1 MRTAKSCGPDTSVVG
16 VKSVAATPPMT
27 VSTKPDHRGERDI
40 SRKPLRGE
48 CRVKPGRPDK
58 RVCVLSLPLHTRLA
72 GASSA
77 RYSPRPLFRGS
88 RTKKQTSRE
97 NTRRDR
103 EVMPSALPSL
113 HALSR
118 VAGSEASKARSR
130 GRGRG
135 SIPQEPLLQCMPH
148 HPPPP
153 PPPAPSRGGGGGR

>member
-48 CRVKPGRPDK
+48 CRVKPVRPDE
-58 RVCVLSLPLHTRLA
+58 RVCVLSPPLHTRLA

-88 RTKKQTSRE
+88 RTNSKPRAK
-97 NTRRDR
+97 NLLRDR
-103 EVMPSALPSL
+103 ETVSTR
-113 HALSR
+113 H
-118 VAGSEASKARSR
+118 VWT
-130 GRGRG
+130 
-135 SIPQEPLLQCMPH
+135 
-148 HPPPP
+148 
-153 PPPAPSRGGGGGR
+153 APSRQGLFGVSANGSGSGHVYGLEKRSLTAGPDGDRRSNSNHCGALCRAMP